1 MFNRF
6 LFVLVLAALLLSAC
20 GTNDIVMSG
29 AVQPEK
35 PREVESS
42 GKFERGNSYSGD
54 DLYDP
59 AANPALRNVTVAD
72 PVPQDSNHSLSGG
85 SYSGDDP
92 YDPAAGGLNPS
103 EIKK

>member
-20 GTNDIVMSG
+20 GTNDMIVSG
-29 AVQPEK
+29 AAQPK
-35 PREVESS
+35 NPQSVEST
-42 GKFERGNSYSGD
+42 GKFVIGSSYSGD

-59 AANPALRNVTVAD
+59 AANPALRDEPVAD
-72 PVPQDSNHSLSGG
+72 PVLQDSHRSLSGG

-92 YDPAAGGLNPS
+92 YDPAAGGLCS
-103 EIKK
+103 CDIR

>member
-6 LFVLVLAALLLSAC
+6 LFVLVLAVLLLSAC
-20 GTNDIVMSG
+20 GTNDVIMSG

-35 PREVESS
+35 PQEVEST

-59 AANPALRNVTVAD
+59 AANSALRNETVAD
-72 PVPQDSNHSLSGG
+72 PVLQDSQPLLSGG

-92 YDPAAGGLNPS
+92 YDPAAGGLCS
-103 EIKK
+103 CDIR